1 MLARILVLLAQVTI
15 LLSAELAEAQLV
27 LCPGLDGFGGA
38 YYHSQVPFVTV
49 VTVSVGVGYRHT
61 VYPETLQSLN
71 FTMLLPVNK
80 TDHMQ
85 QGLNGLAFR
94 LLLVREMTTTIVI
107 QRETSQVL

>member
-71 FTMLLPVNK
+71 FTSFGQP
-80 TDHMQ
+80 T
-85 QGLNGLAFR
+85 R
-94 LLLVREMTTTIVI
+94 LITCANHGNSVI
-107 QRETSQVL
+107 CS